1 MKGILFDFEMGD
13 ICVDNGTMSVGN
25 VETQIVQTALTAF
38 RGEFKEN
45 PKIGGEVKTQL
56 GGCVDV
62 LWPGKMKRMLAACGV
77 TVNRI
82 VVNNDIITIE

>member
-1 MKGILFDFEMGD
+1 MKGILFDFEKGD
-13 ICVDNGTMSVGN
+13 IRAQDGTMVIGDAEQQ
-25 VETQIVQTALTAF
+25 VVQTALIAF

-45 PKIGGEVKTQL
+45 PTIGGEIKKQL

-62 LWPGKMKRMLAACGV
+62 MWPGKMKRMLKACGV

-82 VVNNDIITIE
+82 GIDNDIITIE